1 MFKYNRLN
9 SITILSDSTGD
20 NKNFYKMTFL
30 HQNNIYLSTTKS
42 NMVVDSNR
50 WVNGR

>member
-20 NKNFYKMTFL
+20 NKNFHKMTFL
-30 HQNNIYLSTTKS
+30 RQNNIYLSTTKS
-42 NMVVDSNR
+42 NMLAESNR
-50 WVNGR
+50 WVKGR